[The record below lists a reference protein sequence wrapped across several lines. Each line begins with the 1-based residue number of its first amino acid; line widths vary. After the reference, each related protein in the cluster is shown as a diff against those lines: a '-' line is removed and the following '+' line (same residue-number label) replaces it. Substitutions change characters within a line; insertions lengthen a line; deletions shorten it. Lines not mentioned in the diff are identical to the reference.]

1 MNETD
6 LKRLEL
12 FGQLPYDLQDRLA
25 VQGGIKVPDNF
36 GYQLDLS
43 YDNPRIKNPMLLTNF
58 LKNTKVPWVNNN
70 KDVIDTL
77 QKALPMVNVEKIPRA
92 MNREFGDLN
101 LAFGA
106 SISEG
111 KTKMSKN
118 DKRKIAKEFGDPI
131 FTNRINDRELITKKG
146 GKKFLQNYANSFD
159 VADNIFFRI
168 VNPVDINLGRRPEL
182 TYKGVKNEKTD
193 AAAAKIQGAIRR
205 RLKK

>member
-58 LKNTKVPWVNNN
+58 LKNTTLPWVNNN
-70 KDVIDTL
+70 RNVIDTF
-77 QKALPMVNVEKIPRA
+77 QQALPIINKKKIPKSMYDEYQTLGYA
-92 MNREFGDLN
+92 I
-101 LAFGA
+101 GA

-111 KTKMSKN
+111 KTKMNKS
-118 DKRKIAKEFGDPI
+118 DKRKIAKEFGDPT
-131 FTNRINDRELITKKG
+131 FINQLSVVPKKS

-159 VADNIFFRI
+159 VGGNILNRVI
-168 VNPVDINLGRRPEL
+168 TPVAINLGRRPEL

-193 AAAAKIQGAIRR
+193 AAAAKIQAAIRR
-205 RLKK
+205 KVSP